1 MNKKIVSLVSISA
14 LIVGCGSVENP
25 FTTPEATQTATSQ
38 SIGTAFYVDSA
49 VEGVTVQCRSTVST
63 TDKDGAFKYEVGQ
76 KCNFLIAN
84 ILLSTRG
91 GISQNKMVL
100 EDNIDVAQF
109 LQSLDNDN
117 YALNGI
123 TITPAVTETLRL
135 HNINRVPKD
144 EDELADI
151 ISMLQQSN
159 INFGGDVVGKAD
171 AEAHI
176 NWTKRKINNTP
187 YFETHLK

>member
-1 MNKKIVSLVSISA
+1 
-14 LIVGCGSVENP
+14 
-25 FTTPEATQTATSQ
+25 
-38 SIGTAFYVDSA
+38 
-49 VEGVTVQCRSTVST
+49 
-63 TDKDGAFKYEVGQ
+63 
-76 KCNFLIAN
+76 
-84 ILLSTRG
+84 
-91 GISQNKMVL
+91 MVL